1 MINATAL
8 GAIVRTNEKELGAAY
23 NRVLADPMSM
33 DNQRAFQAL
42 LMKKSFSTTGV
53 NTLIEHQF
61 NCYKKIMESS

>member
-8 GAIVRTNEKELGAAY
+8 GAIVRTTERELGAAY
-23 NRVLADPMSM
+23 KQVLADPMNM
-33 DNQRAFQAL
+33 DNQRAFQAI
-42 LMKKSFSTTGV
+42 LMKKNSSTLGM